1 MLYHSRSMT
10 DHPYTKIRP
19 HREDDRTIS
28 LVTLRDGFAVPR
40 RFTARGETVSLDVE
54 VDTDGTVACRAIEV
68 RAADGEAVTGETLR
82 RLPVAKLTRQAVAGA
97 ARLYQPVTDG
107 GPPIF
112 HLTGAPVRAH
122 ADFYNS
128 YTRDARRPR
137 RGSPLT
143 PQHLAQVAA
152 LYRAALQRGDPPTQ
166 TIASEMHAARSTAA
180 RWVALAREQGLLGAS
195 LPGQAGEQS

>member
-1 MLYHSRSMT
+1 MLYHSRDMP

-19 HREDDRTIS
+19 HREADGTIS
-28 LVTLRDGFAVPR
+28 YVELRDDFAVPR

-54 VDTDGTVACRAIEV
+54 VDTDGTVACRGIEI
-68 RAADGEAVTGETLR
+68 RAADGEAVTGEALR
-82 RLPVAKLTRQAVAGA
+82 RLPVAKLTKQAVAAAALHRTVTDDGTPILNLTRQP
-97 ARLYQPVTDG
+97 ARL
-107 GPPIF
+107 
-112 HLTGAPVRAH
+112 H

-128 YTRDARRPR
+128 YTQDARRPR

-152 LYRAALQRGDPPTQ
+152 LYRAALQRGDPPTR
-166 TIASEMHAARSTAA
+166 TIATELHAARSTAA

-195 LPGQAGEQS
+195 LPGQAGERS

>member
-1 MLYHSRSMT
+1 MP
-10 DHPYTKIRP
+10 DHPYTEIRP
-19 HREDDRTIS
+19 HREADGTIS
-28 LVTLRDGFAVPR
+28 LVTLPGDFAVPR
-40 RFTARGETVSLDVE
+40 RFTASGETVSLDVE
-54 VDTDGTVACRAIEV
+54 VDTDGTVACRAIEI
-68 RAADGEAVTGETLR
+68 RAADGEAVTGEALR

-97 ARLYQPVTDG
+97 ARLYQPIADG

-112 HLTGAPVRAH
+112 RLSGQPARVH

-128 YTRDARRPR
+128 YTQDARRPR

-143 PQHLAQVAA
+143 REHLAQVAE
-152 LYRAALQRGDPPTQ
+152 LYRAALQRGDPPTR
-166 TIASEMHAARSTAA
+166 TIATELHAARSTAA